1 VGAFP
6 FPSVTLLHEDAMAIS
21 KPPSGTRGT
30 RKPPGFVARIFLP
43 LAMRQHRR
51 SGDRFRDFD
60 VLYLTTRGAKSG
72 QIRTV
77 PVARFDDGRGGW
89 FVVASANGTPSHPG
103 WYHNV
108 AAHPDEVSV
117 EFGGTTRR
125 VTVQQ
130 LDGEERDQAWAGIVQ
145 KSPSFGAYPTKTDRQ
160 IPVLRLT
167 PVS

>member
-1 VGAFP
+1 MTPAGRGLDGERVISLGWV
-6 FPSVTLLHEDAMAIS
+6 PSRSPRTSAYEDAMAIS

-30 RKPPGFVARIFLP
+30 RKPPGFVAKIFLP

-51 SGDRFRDFD
+51 SGDHFRDFD

-72 QIRTV
+72 EMRTV

-89 FVVASANGTPSHPG
+89 FVVASANGAASHPG

-108 AAHPDEVSV
+108 AAHPDDVSV

-125 VTVQQ
+125 VTVEQ
-130 LDGEERDQAWAGIVQ
+130 L
-145 KSPSFGAYPTKTDRQ
+145 
-160 IPVLRLT
+160 
-167 PVS
+167 